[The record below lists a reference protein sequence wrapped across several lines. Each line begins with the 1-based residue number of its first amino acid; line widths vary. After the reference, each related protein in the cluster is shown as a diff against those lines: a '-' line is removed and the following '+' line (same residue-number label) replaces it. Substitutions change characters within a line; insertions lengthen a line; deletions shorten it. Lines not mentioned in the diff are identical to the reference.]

1 MKKQILM
8 LAAIIPIMFFSCI
21 KNDNV
26 KKIES
31 LSLIAEDG
39 ISTQDALV
47 VYRIPVLD
55 YSQTFT
61 TSSDNR
67 WKTYLLPD

>member
-1 MKKQILM
+1 MKKQIL
-8 LAAIIPIMFFSCI
+8 LFAAMIPVMFFSCI
-21 KNDNV
+21 KKDNI

-31 LSLIAEDG
+31 LSIIAEGG

-47 VYRIPVLD
+47 VYRIPVPD

-61 TSSDNR
+61 TPSDNR
-67 WKTYLLPD
+67 WKAYLLPD